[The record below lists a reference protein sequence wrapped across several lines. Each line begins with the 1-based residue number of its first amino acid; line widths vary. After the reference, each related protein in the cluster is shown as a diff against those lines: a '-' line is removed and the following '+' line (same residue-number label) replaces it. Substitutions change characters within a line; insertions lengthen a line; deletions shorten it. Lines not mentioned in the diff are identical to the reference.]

1 MHLNTQIDDNLW
13 QEALRVSGQKTPQTL
28 LAEALREYI
37 QRHRIREKPLAD
49 MADEKTRLLEKKTNR
64 LGCRTNLPRSS

>member
-1 MHLNTQIDDNLW
+1 MHLNTQIDDTLW

-37 QRHRIREKPLAD
+37 QRHRMQAKPLAD
-49 MADEKTRLLEKKTNR
+49 ETVEAGAVRKIMEYQ
-64 LGCRTNLPRSS
+64 S